1 MGNGLQG
8 HKTMPLSLIRQ
19 VQGRC
24 GSVRLYKHHRF
35 GLAQVVTIDPAA
47 GMAPVIEVQ
56 RHRQE
61 SLETLLFYLD
71 EVQNAL
77 RVRGAAEKLAV
88 AKPRRPGSM
97 WKPMRAECSRAAQST
112 SKSKATSGS

>member
-1 MGNGLQG
+1 
-8 HKTMPLSLIRQ
+8 MPLSLIRQ
-19 VQGRC
+19 VQGRY
-24 GSVRLYKHHRF
+24 GTVRLYKHHRF
-35 GLAQVVTIDPAA
+35 GLAQVVTIEPAA
-47 GMAPVIEVQ
+47 GLAPVIEVQ

-61 SLETLLFYLD
+61 SLEALLFYLD

-77 RVRGAAEKLAV
+77 RVRDAAEKLV
-88 AKPRRPGSM
+88 AKPRRLGSM